1 MRPLDL
7 PPATDVDRLL
17 SKRGVST
24 LLGVSERT
32 VDRLVAA
39 RRLPAYRI
47 GGQRR
52 FRVADVAALIAESE
66 ERP

>member
-52 FRVADVAALIAESE
+52 FR
-66 ERP
+66 